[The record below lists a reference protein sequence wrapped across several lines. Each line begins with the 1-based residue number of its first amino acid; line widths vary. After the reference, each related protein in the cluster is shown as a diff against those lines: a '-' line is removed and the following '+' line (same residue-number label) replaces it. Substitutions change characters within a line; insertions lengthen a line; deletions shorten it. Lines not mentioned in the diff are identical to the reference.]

1 MEFKSKLTLFMYTQ
15 NMATF
20 EFSEEVAS
28 LGDFLQAADLQDPVL
43 LKTAPH
49 LNPINLVT
57 TLAQSSGR
65 SLVVLRTDPTE
76 QAMKFATQ

>member
-15 NMATF
+15 NLATF
-20 EFSEEVAS
+20 EFTEEIAS
-28 LGDFLQAADLQDPVL
+28 LGDFLQSADLHNPII
-43 LKTAPH
+43 LKTASH

-57 TLAQSSGR
+57 TLAQSHGC

-76 QAMKFATQ
+76 QAMK